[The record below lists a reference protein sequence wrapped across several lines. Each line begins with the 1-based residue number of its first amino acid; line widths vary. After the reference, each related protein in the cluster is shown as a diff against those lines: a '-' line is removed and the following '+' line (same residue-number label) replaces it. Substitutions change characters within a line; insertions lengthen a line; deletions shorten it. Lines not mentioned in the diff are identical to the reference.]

1 MNQLINKITKT
12 NRLRLVEQKIFVI
25 ISVKIEIVLTKRKKS
40 IQFDQIKQENRK
52 VEGKDGGKM
61 IKGKKLRLSNS

>member
-25 ISVKIEIVLTKRKKS
+25 ISVKIEIVLTKRKS

-52 VEGKDGGKM
+52 VEGKEGKQM

>member
-25 ISVKIEIVLTKRKKS
+25 ISVKIEIVLTKRKS

-52 VEGKDGGKM
+52 VEAGKIGEANDE
-61 IKGKKLRLSNS
+61 R

>member
-25 ISVKIEIVLTKRKKS
+25 ISVKIEIVLTKRKS

-52 VEGKDGGKM
+52 VEGKGGKQM